1 MRQELIHQLST
12 VVAQMEGR
20 WRNTVT
26 LGKFN
31 EDT

>member
-1 MRQELIHQLST
+1 MRREFIHQLSI
-12 VVAQMEGR
+12 VAAQMEGR
-20 WRNTVT
+20 SRDAVT